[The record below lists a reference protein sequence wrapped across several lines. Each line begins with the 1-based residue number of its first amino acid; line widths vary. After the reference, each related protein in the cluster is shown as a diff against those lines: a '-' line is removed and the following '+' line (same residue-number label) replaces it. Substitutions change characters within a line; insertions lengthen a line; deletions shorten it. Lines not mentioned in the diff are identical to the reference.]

1 MAFKIKYYRQAVIDA
16 AKLQKDDPK
25 AFNKLKKL
33 ELELAEHPRT
43 GTGKPELMTEPG
55 RKGQWSRRIT
65 QKHRLVY
72 EIYDNE
78 VVVIILSTYGH
89 YDDK

>member
-1 MAFKIKYYRQAVIDA
+1 MYVIEFTEDARRDVLYLQRNAPQAI
-16 AKLQKDDPK
+16 
-25 AFNKLKKL
+25 NKLYRL
-33 ELELAEHPRT
+33 LDELREHPRT
-43 GTGKPELMTEPG
+43 GTGKPEIMTEPG